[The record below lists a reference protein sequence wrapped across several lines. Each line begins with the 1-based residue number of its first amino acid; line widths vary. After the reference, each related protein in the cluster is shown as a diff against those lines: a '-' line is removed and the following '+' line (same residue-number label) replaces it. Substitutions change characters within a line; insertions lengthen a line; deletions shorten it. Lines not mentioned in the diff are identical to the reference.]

1 MPGNPVSTAAS
12 SGRRSD
18 PLGAAALLAGTWLAA
33 SQAHADSGWQF
44 DAVYTGEVLSNV
56 SGGIRTG
63 TRYLDN
69 LDLMLEVDLAE
80 AWGFGDGTLFVYGLY
95 NNGGTFTGELVGD
108 LMAVSNIDA
117 PHAFRLYEFWYELD
131 GEDWSVRAGL
141 YDLNSEFDVN
151 ETGSLFIHS
160 SHGIGAG
167 IAQTGQNGPGIFPV
181 SALALRAQ
189 LGGDGLT
196 ARVAVLDG
204 VPGDPDDPSSNEIRL
219 SGDEGALLFAE
230 VELPLAGSGRLWSGA
245 WRYTAE
251 FERLAGGE
259 PDNDN
264 GGWYV
269 GIESGIPLGDAR
281 AAAFLRYGRVNGAIN
296 PFRGYF
302 GSGLVLERLP
312 GLRSDDRV
320 GIGVASGDIS
330 EDYRGLVRRRDGSA
344 PARETTWELTF
355 RRQVNDRFAI
365 QPDLQYVKNPA
376 EAGHL
381 DDAWIV
387 GLRFELTW

>member
-1 MPGNPVSTAAS
+1 MLPGLFTTPPQR
-12 SGRRSD
+12 GRRSASI
-18 PLGAAALLAGTWLAA
+18 GATALLAVTCLTVP
-33 SQAHADSGWQF
+33 QAHADGGWKL
-44 DAVYTGEVLSNV
+44 DAVYTGEILSNV

-80 AWGFGDGTLFVYGLY
+80 ASPFGAGTLFVYGLY

-117 PHAFRLYEFWYELD
+117 PHAFRLYEFWYELG

-189 LGGDGLT
+189 LGGDVLT

-204 VPGDPDDPSSNEIRL
+204 VPGDPDDPSSNAIRL
-219 SGDEGALLFAE
+219 SSDEGALLFAE
-230 VELPLAGSGRLWSGA
+230 VELPLAGSGRLWSGT

-251 FERLAGGE
+251 FERLAGGA

-264 GGWYV
+264 GGWYFGV
-269 GIESGIPLGDAR
+269 ESGIPLGDAR
-281 AAAFLRYGRVNGAIN
+281 GAAFLRYGRVNGAIN

-320 GIGVASGDIS
+320 GIAVASGDIS
-330 EDYRGLVRRRDGSA
+330 EDYRALIRRRDGSA

-355 RRQVNDRFAI
+355 RRQVNDRLAI
-365 QPDLQYVKNPA
+365 QPDLQYVRNPA

-381 DDAWIV
+381 DDAWVV
-387 GLRFELTW
+387 GLRFELSW